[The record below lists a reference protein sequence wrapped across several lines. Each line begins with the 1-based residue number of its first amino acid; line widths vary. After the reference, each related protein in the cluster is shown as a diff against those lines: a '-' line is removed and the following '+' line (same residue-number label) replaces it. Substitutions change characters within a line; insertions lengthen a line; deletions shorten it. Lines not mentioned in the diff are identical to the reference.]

1 MRHNKEAVE
10 RAVAKMREGRV
21 PLLDIAREFNV
32 STTTLRNWLRT
43 SEVRLRAQLS
53 AKRVATALSQEKYS
67 RASQRQRLLMH
78 ALEQSPATIIVTDSE
93 GKIVY
98 ANPKFVSTTGYQIEE
113 VIGLTPRILKSGET
127 SAEEYRRLWNT
138 IKAGREWRG
147 VFHNRRKDGSLYW
160 ERASI
165 SPVHDAKGRITHFMA
180 VKEDITGFMEADAA
194 RRRIAAGFTAVF
206 AALPLAV
213 VVIDAQQKI
222 LLANA
227 AAEALLGILLPRGM
241 QFTELNLRWVDTEGN
256 ALPVAEHPALKLLV
270 GESEAASTT
279 LGAIPPIGG
288 VRWLSCQC
296 RTIAMPETQ
305 EAVALLVLNP
315 EPDKAAPAADS
326 PGQ

>member
-1 MRHNKEAVE
+1 MRHSKEAIE
-10 RAVAKMREGRV
+10 RAVAKMREGKL

-43 SEVRLRAQLS
+43 SEARLRAQLS

-98 ANPKFVSTTGYQIEE
+98 ANPKFVATTGYRVEE

-127 SAEEYRRLWNT
+127 SAEEYRRLWSS

-180 VKEDITGFMEADAA
+180 VKEDITGFMEAEAA

-222 LLANA
+222 LLANP
-227 AAEALLGILLPRGM
+227 AAEALLGITLTRGV
-241 QFTELNLRWVDTEGN
+241 QFTELNLRWVDADGN
-256 ALPVAEHPALKLLV
+256 ALPVTGHPALQVLADKAV
-270 GESEAASTT
+270 ASCTI
-279 LGAIPPIGG
+279 LGAIPPVGG

-296 RTIAMPETQ
+296 RTIAMPETN
-305 EAVALLVLNP
+305 EAVALLVMNSVP
-315 EPDKAAPAADS
+315 KEQACGESAS
-326 PGQ
+326 Q